1 MITTAWSTGLI
12 AYIRDYGL
20 NVSVEWF
27 HSWEGA
33 SQSPD
38 FRHGEDNIF
47 TLSEFAGYDGIV
59 VDLVSME
66 PAAMESV
73 LQRIRESGVPAVALC
88 QDIEGMYYI
97 SVKGFGAIRR
107 FVLHLY
113 EEHGCRSFH
122 FAGGQKGNYENEQ
135 RVSAFLDTLRELGV
149 PEEAATVSYGDF
161 GKNTGIE
168 AVRFLTEN
176 GGKRIQCEDRAGT
189 FGKVHSDQHRDR
201 CLCRDRG

>member
-1 MITTAWSTGLI
+1 
-12 AYIRDYGL
+12 
-20 NVSVEWF
+20 
-27 HSWEGA
+27 
-33 SQSPD
+33 
-38 FRHGEDNIF
+38 
-47 TLSEFAGYDGIV
+47 
-59 VDLVSME
+59 
-66 PAAMESV
+66 MESV

-122 FAGGQKGNYENEQ
+122 FAGGPKGNYENEQ

-168 AVRFLTEN
+168 VVRFLTEN